1 MLIIKVPQTELF
13 DPKTE
18 TFNYLPETI
27 LKLEHS
33 LISISKWESRW
44 HKAYLKK
51 DPNRTVAE
59 TLDYVR
65 CMALTPVDLQTVS
78 RLGPKD
84 FETIQAYIN
93 EQSTA
98 TTVKH
103 IGGPKN
109 SNQMVT
115 SELIYAWMTELRI
128 PWEAQKWHL
137 SRLMTLIDVM
147 NERQKPQKKMSRAQ
161 TAKQNTAINAARR
174 ARYNTR
180 G

>member
-44 HKAYLKK
+44 HKAYLKN

-65 CMALTPVDLQTVS
+65 CMSLTPVDLQTVS

-98 TTVKH
+98 TTVKN
-103 IGGPKN
+103 IGGSKN
-109 SNQMVT
+109 SNQTVT

-137 SRLMTLIDVM
+137 SRLMTLINVM

-161 TAKQNTAINAARR
+161 TAKQNAAINAARR
-174 ARYNTR
+174 AKYNTR

>member
-1 MLIIKVPQTELF
+1 MLVIKVPQTELF

-18 TFNYLPETI
+18 TFNYLPETV

-44 HKAYLKK
+44 HKAYLQPKAE
-51 DPNRTVAE
+51 RTVAE
-59 TLDYVR
+59 TMDYIR
-65 CMALTPVDLQTVS
+65 CMSLTPIDLQTVS
-78 RLGPKD
+78 RLSSKD
-84 FETIQAYIN
+84 YETIQAYIN

-103 IGGPKN
+103 VEGKHN
-109 SNQMVT
+109 NQIVT

-137 SRLMTLIDVM
+137 SRLMMLIDVL
-147 NERQKPQKKMSRAQ
+147 NERQKPSQKMSKAQ
-161 TAKQNTAINAARR
+161 TAKQNAAINAARR
-174 ARYNTR
+174 AKYNTR

>member
-1 MLIIKVPQTELF
+1 MLVIKVPQTELF

-18 TFNYLPETI
+18 TFNYLPETV
-27 LKLEHS
+27 LKVEHS
-33 LISISKWESRW
+33 LSSMSKWESRW

-65 CMALTPVDLQTVS
+65 CMSLTPVDLQTVS

-103 IGGPKN
+103 
-109 SNQMVT
+109 SNQTVT

-147 NERQKPQKKMSRAQ
+147 NERQKPQKKMSQAQ
-161 TAKQNTAINAARR
+161 TARQNDAINAARK
-174 ARYNTR
+174 ARYKTR

>member
-1 MLIIKVPQTELF
+1 MLIIRVPQTEVF
-13 DPKTE
+13 DSKTE
-18 TFNYLPETI
+18 TFNYLPETV

-33 LISISKWESRW
+33 LISLSKWESRW
-44 HKAYLKK
+44 HKPYLKP
-51 DPNRTVAE
+51 DPNRSVAE
-59 TLDYVR
+59 TMDYIR
-65 CMALTPVDLQTVS
+65 CMSLTSIDLQTVS
-78 RLGPKD
+78 RLSSKD
-84 FETIQAYIN
+84 YETIQAYVN

-103 IGGPKN
+103 VGGKKN
-109 SNQMVT
+109 TQTVT

-147 NERQKPQKKMSRAQ
+147 NERQKPQQKMSKAQ
-161 TAKQNTAINAARR
+161 TAKQNAAINAARR

>member
-1 MLIIKVPQTELF
+1 MLVIRVPQTELF

-33 LISISKWESRW
+33 LISLSKWESRW
-44 HKAYLKK
+44 HKAYLK
-51 DPNRTVAE
+51 PGENRTVAE
-59 TLDYVR
+59 TLDYIR
-65 CMALTPVDLQTVS
+65 CMSLTPVDLQTVS

-103 IGGPKN
+103 VGSQR
-109 SNQMVT
+109 SNQTVT

-147 NERQKPQKKMSRAQ
+147 NERQKPQKKMSKAQ
-161 TAKQNTAINAARR
+161 TAQQNAAINAARR

>member
-44 HKAYLKK
+44 HKAYLKP
-51 DPNRTVAE
+51 DQNRTIAE

-65 CMALTPVDLQTVS
+65 CMSLTPVDLQTVS

-84 FETIQAYIN
+84 FETIQAYTT

-109 SNQMVT
+109 SNQTVT

-161 TAKQNTAINAARR
+161 TAKQNAAINAARR
-174 ARYNTR
+174 AKYNTR

>member
-1 MLIIKVPQTELF
+1 MLIIKIPQTELF

-18 TFNYLPETI
+18 TFNYLPETV

-65 CMALTPVDLQTVS
+65 CMSLTPVDLQTVS

-84 FETIQAYIN
+84 FETIQAYIK

-103 IGGPKN
+103 IGGSKN
-109 SNQMVT
+109 SNQTVT

-161 TAKQNTAINAARR
+161 TAKQNAAINAARR
-174 ARYNTR
+174 AKYNTR

>member
-44 HKAYLKK
+44 HKAYLKP

-65 CMALTPVDLQTVS
+65 CMSLTPVDLQTVS

-98 TTVKH
+98 TTVKR
-103 IGGPKN
+103 IGGPKH
-109 SNQMVT
+109 SNQTIT

-128 PWEAQKWHL
+128 PWEARKWHL
-137 SRLMTLIDVM
+137 SRLMTLIDIM

-161 TAKQNTAINAARR
+161 TAKQNTAINNARR
-174 ARYNTR
+174 AKYNTR

>member
-13 DPKTE
+13 DPKIE

-44 HKAYLKK
+44 HKAYLKQ

-65 CMALTPVDLQTVS
+65 CMSLTPVDLQTVS

-98 TTVKH
+98 TIVKH
-103 IGGPKN
+103 IGGPKH
-109 SNQMVT
+109 SNQTVT

-174 ARYNTR
+174 AKYNTR

>member
-1 MLIIKVPQTELF
+1 MLIIRVPQTEIF
-13 DPKTE
+13 DSKTE
-18 TFNYLPETI
+18 TFNYLPETV

-33 LISISKWESRW
+33 LISLSKWESRW
-44 HKAYLKK
+44 HKPYLKP
-51 DPNRTVAE
+51 DPNRSVAE
-59 TLDYVR
+59 TMDYIR
-65 CMALTPVDLQTVS
+65 CMSLTPVDLQTVS
-78 RLGPKD
+78 RLSSKD
-84 FETIQAYIN
+84 YETIQAYVN

-103 IGGPKN
+103 VGGKKN
-109 SNQMVT
+109 TQTVT

-147 NERQKPQKKMSRAQ
+147 NERQKPAQKMSKAQ
-161 TAKQNTAINAARR
+161 TAKQNAAINAARR

>member
-1 MLIIKVPQTELF
+1 MLEIKTDTVELWDERIEEF
-13 DPKTE
+13 VYIKGRTL
-18 TFNYLPETI
+18 F
-27 LKLEHS
+27 LEHS

-65 CMALTPVDLQTVS
+65 CMSLTPVDLQTVS

-84 FETIQAYIN
+84 IETIQAYIN

-109 SNQMVT
+109 SNQTVT

-161 TAKQNTAINAARR
+161 TAKQNAAINAARR
-174 ARYNTR
+174 AKYNTR

>member
-1 MLIIKVPQTELF
+1 MLIIKIPQTELF

-18 TFNYLPETI
+18 TFDYLPETV

-65 CMALTPVDLQTVS
+65 CMSLTPVDLQTVS

-98 TTVKH
+98 TTVTH
-103 IGGPKN
+103 IGGSKN
-109 SNQMVT
+109 SNQTVT

-161 TAKQNTAINAARR
+161 TAKQNAAINAARR
-174 ARYNTR
+174 AKYNTR